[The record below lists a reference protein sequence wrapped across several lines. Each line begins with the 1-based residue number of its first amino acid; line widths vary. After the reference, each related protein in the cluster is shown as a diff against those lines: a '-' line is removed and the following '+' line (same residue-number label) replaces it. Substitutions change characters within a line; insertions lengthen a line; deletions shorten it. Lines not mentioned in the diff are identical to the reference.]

1 MKKHLY
7 PLLFLLLGWQGM
19 LLAQAPLQESCK
31 KDYLYFADDNG
42 NFFYPMEPQSRDI
55 RVGEEIDA
63 VDAQGRRVA
72 FKVTQAKADDNPDVT
87 NVLPK
92 GHYGM
97 LDLHVELGSVR
108 DLGYEFYLVNKGAPY
123 PGPAAPAPA
132 PAAPAQIT
140 AKVNGQPWS
149 ATVAYQGALFYARGL
164 RMMDAS
170 GKPFLQL
177 AFVAATSPDTRQIT
191 MQLRDFPAR
200 PGSVRAEQQEWLIT
214 GSATGDPNNSE
225 LSGYK
230 PIPAYSRSS
239 VSFQVTAW
247 ESLGPDRARLSGT
260 FSAKLKGVLGA
271 PDFTVT
277 EGKIDGIEVKVY
289 QTAE

>member
-7 PLLFLLLGWQGM
+7 PLLALLLSLHGT
-19 LLAQAPLQESCK
+19 LLAQAPLQEQGKMS
-31 KDYLYFADDNG
+31 YLFFADDNG
-42 NFFYPMEPQSRDI
+42 NYFYSMEPQSRDI
-55 RVGEEIDA
+55 RLGDEIDA
-63 VDAQGRRVA
+63 VDALGHRVS
-72 FKVTQAKADDNPDVT
+72 FKVTKAKAEDNPDVT
-87 NVLPK
+87 DVLPK
-92 GHYGM
+92 GQYGM
-97 LDLHVELGSVR
+97 VDLHVEAGSLR
-108 DLGYEFYLVNKGAPY
+108 DLGTDFYFVAKGAAY
-123 PGPAAPAPA
+123 PGAAAPATA
-132 PAAPAQIT
+132 PAAPTQIT